1 MQACCTLDALA
12 ERFQSRISM
21 LKDRLTLRD
30 MASEPS
36 CVLMCSSIYS
46 MLGDVDGMLILMKSE
61 VARRKIAVDRAK
73 VPGFIM
79 SHRFFSVGDCYLYCF
94 LKT

>member
-1 MQACCTLDALA
+1 MQVCCTLDDLA
-12 ERFQSRISM
+12 EQFQTRISM

-30 MASEPS
+30 MSSEPS

-61 VARRKIAVDRAK
+61 VARRKITVDRAK
-73 VPGFIM
+73 VGGFIM
-79 SHRFFSVGDCYLYCF
+79 SHRFVIMLVIINSCTVY
-94 LKT
+94 